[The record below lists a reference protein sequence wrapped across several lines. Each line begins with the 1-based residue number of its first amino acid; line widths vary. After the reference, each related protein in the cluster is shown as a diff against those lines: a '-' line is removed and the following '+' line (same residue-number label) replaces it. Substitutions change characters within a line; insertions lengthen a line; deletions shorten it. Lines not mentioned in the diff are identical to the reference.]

1 MKSIKLLSIF
11 FLLLISCKKKE
22 IYAQEPS
29 KKEQKGAISGTDY
42 SKESLDN
49 LLKCGDYSYMDG
61 YFTVPDNGCIYNPKT
76 SNKLGNVEV
85 YLIPKNRLNENI
97 DFEKEESKVGK
108 LNIDDLKKLYDIY
121 VLIIDKR
128 DLTYN
133 ANMDIP
139 YYPKYPHKQSIFKWT
154 NGVWKKILTLNISND
169 NNNEYNNWKSNVL
182 GNSNIKQSNQDV
194 VLKGDYSIKTKVE
207 SVETGEPIEITF
219 YFNFEISQAI
229 LSIGTNNSL
238 EAFCEGT
245 YSVTQNKG
253 IFKLIYTG
261 EGTCTSDLEES
272 SFFIKKEN
280 NQYYIKSKRFIDFEW
295 HLLNRK

>member
-22 IYAQEPS
+22 VYAQEPS
-29 KKEQKGAISGTDY
+29 KKEKKEVISETNY

-49 LLKCGDYSYMDG
+49 ILKCGDYSYMDG

-76 SNKLGNVEV
+76 LNKLGNVEV
-85 YLIPKNRLNENI
+85 YLIPKNRLNNNI
-97 DFEKEESKVGK
+97 DFEKEETKIRK
-108 LNIDDLKKLYDIY
+108 LNVDDLKKLYDIY
-121 VLIIDKR
+121 VLIVDKS

-139 YYPKYPHKQSIFKWT
+139 YYPKYPHKQNIFKWT
-154 NGVWKKILTLNISND
+154 NGTWEKKLTINIASE
-169 NNNEYNNWKSNVL
+169 NNTEYNDWKSNL
-182 GNSNIKQSNQDV
+182 LSNSKQNTDEID
-194 VLKGDYSIKTKVE
+194 LKGNYFIKTKVS

-219 YFNFEISQAI
+219 YFSIGTSQAI

-238 EAFCEGT
+238 EAYCEGT
-245 YSVTQNKG
+245 YTITQNKG
-253 IFKLIYTG
+253 VSKLIYND

-272 SFFIKKEN
+272 SFLIKKEN

-295 HLLNRK
+295 YLLNKK